1 MRHDVY
7 HTVAVE
13 LFRGIHELVGKRA
26 TVVGDYD
33 QWVTKD
39 GEHVSDKCIE
49 SLFCRRGLH
58 GDIEGELGQCTY
70 HHEYVFIAVA
80 SREFSFVVEVYDLER
95 T

>member
-7 HTVAVE
+7 HAVAIE

-33 QWVTKD
+33 QRVAKD
-39 GEHVSDKCIE
+39 GEHISDECIE

-58 GDIEGELGQCTY
+58 GDVEGELGQCAH
-70 HHEYVFIAVA
+70 HHEYMFIAVA
-80 SREFSFVVEVYDLER
+80 SWEFPLMVEVYDLER